1 MAPRA
6 TDGGRVKA
14 QLAKT
19 RATLASAG
27 IPLPWLDA
35 EILVAHVLKSSRER
49 LHSHPDRELT
59 VAQRA
64 RLRRL
69 TSRRAVR
76 VPVPYLVGEREFY
89 GYMFRVT
96 PAVLIPRPSSELLVE
111 LAIDWLKAHPQ
122 ARRAIDLG
130 TGSGAVAISVA
141 KAVPQVR
148 IEARDVSAPAL
159 RVATENIGHYRLRGR
174 ITTVKGD
181 LLRGAAPA
189 DLILANL
196 PYIPA
201 ALRRV
206 RPKELDYE
214 PALALDGGKDGLDL
228 IRTALA
234 QAPAAVKPGAL
245 VLFEC
250 DPAQTRRIVRLAQG
264 LWPSAQVS
272 VHKDL
277 AGQDRVVRIQLG

>member
-6 TDGGRVKA
+6 TDGVRVKA
-14 QLAKT
+14 QLAKA
-19 RATLASAG
+19 RATLETAG

-35 EILVAHVLKSSRER
+35 EILLAHVLHSSRER
-49 LHSHPDRELT
+49 LHSHPERALT

-64 RLRRL
+64 QLRRL
-69 TSRRAVR
+69 TSRRVAR

-111 LAIDWLKAHPQ
+111 LAIDWLKTHPR
-122 ARRAIDLG
+122 ARRMIDLG

-141 KAVPQVR
+141 KAVPEVH
-148 IEARDVSAPAL
+148 IEARDVSARAL
-159 RVATENIGHYRLRGR
+159 KVADENIAHYSLRRR

-181 LLRGAAPA
+181 LLRRASPA

-196 PYIPA
+196 PYIPE
-201 ALRRV
+201 ALRRI
-206 RPKELDYE
+206 RPKELEYE
-214 PALALDGGKDGLDL
+214 PALALDGGKDGLSL
-228 IRTALA
+228 IRVALA
-234 QAPAAVKPGAL
+234 QAPAVLKPGGL

-250 DPAQTRRIVRLAQG
+250 DPAQIRRIVRLAQG
-264 LWPSAQVS
+264 QWPAAQVT

-277 AGQDRVVRIQLG
+277 AGQDRVVRIQT

>member
-14 QLAKT
+14 QLAQT
-19 RATLASAG
+19 RATLATAG

-35 EILVAHVLKSSRER
+35 EILLAHVLRSSRER
-49 LHSHPDRELT
+49 LHSHPEHELT

-64 RLRRL
+64 QLRRL
-69 TSRRAVR
+69 TSRRAAR

-89 GYMFRVT
+89 GHMFRVT

-111 LAIDWLKAHPQ
+111 LAIEWLNAHPH
-122 ARRAIDLG
+122 ARRVIDLG

-148 IEARDVSAPAL
+148 IEARDVSARAL
-159 RVATENIGHYRLRGR
+159 RVADENIAHFRLRRR
-174 ITTVKGD
+174 ITTVKAD

-196 PYIPA
+196 PYIPE
-201 ALRRV
+201 ALRRI
-206 RPKELDYE
+206 RPKELEYE
-214 PALALDGGKDGLDL
+214 PGLALDGGRDGLSL

-234 QAPAAVKPGAL
+234 QAPTAVKAGGL

-264 LWPSAQVS
+264 HWPAAQVS

-277 AGQDRVVRIQLG
+277 AGQDRVVRIQS

>member
-6 TDGGRVKA
+6 TDAGRVKA
-14 QLAKT
+14 QLAKA
-19 RATLASAG
+19 RATLATAG

-49 LHSHPDRELT
+49 LHSHPDRQLT
-59 VAQRA
+59 LAQRA

-69 TSRRAVR
+69 TSRRVAR

-89 GYMFRVT
+89 GHMLRVT

-111 LAIDWLKAHPQ
+111 LAIDWLKAHPN
-122 ARRAIDLG
+122 ARRVIDLG

-141 KAVPQVR
+141 KAIPRVH
-148 IEARDVSAPAL
+148 IEARDVSARAL
-159 RVATENIGHYRLRGR
+159 RVAADNITRHRLRRR
-174 ITTVKGD
+174 ITTVKAD

-189 DLILANL
+189 DVILANL
-196 PYIPA
+196 PYIPE

-206 RPKELDYE
+206 RPKELEYE
-214 PALALDGGKDGLDL
+214 PALALDGGRDGLAL
-228 IRTALA
+228 IRIALA
-234 QAPAAVKPGAL
+234 QAPTAVKPGGL

-250 DPAQTRRIVRLAQG
+250 DPAQTRRIVRLALGQ
-264 LWPSAQVS
+264 WPSANVS

-277 AGQDRVVRIQLG
+277 AGLDRVVRIQT

>member
-1 MAPRA
+1 MAPPA
-6 TDGGRVKA
+6 TDAGRVKA

-19 RATLASAG
+19 RATLATAG

-35 EILVAHVLKSSRER
+35 EILLAHVLQSSRER
-49 LHSHPDRELT
+49 LHSHPNRLLT
-59 VAQRA
+59 VAQRG

-69 TSRRAVR
+69 TTRRAAR

-89 GYMFRVT
+89 GHMFRVT
-96 PAVLIPRPSSELLVE
+96 PAVLVPRPSSELLVE
-111 LAIDWLKAHPQ
+111 LAVEWLKTHPQ
-122 ARRAIDLG
+122 ARRVIDLG

-159 RVATENIGHYRLRGR
+159 RVAAENVASHRLRRR
-174 ITTVKGD
+174 ITLVKAD

-189 DLILANL
+189 DVILANL
-196 PYIPA
+196 PYIPD

-206 RPKELDYE
+206 RPKELGFE
-214 PALALDGGKDGLDL
+214 PALALDGGKDGLAL
-228 IRTALA
+228 IRIALD
-234 QAPAAVKPGAL
+234 QAPAVVKLGGL

-250 DPAQTRRIVRLAQG
+250 DPAQTRRIVRVAVGHWPAAQI
-264 LWPSAQVS
+264 S
-272 VHKDL
+272 VHKDM
-277 AGQDRVVRIQLG
+277 AGLDRVVQIQT

>member
-14 QLAKT
+14 QLAQT

-35 EILVAHVLKSSRER
+35 EILVAHVLQSSRER
-49 LHSHPDRELT
+49 LHSHPERELT

-69 TSRRAVR
+69 TSRRVAR

-122 ARRAIDLG
+122 ANRVIDLG

-141 KAVPQVR
+141 MAAPHVR
-148 IEARDVSAPAL
+148 IEARDLSARAL
-159 RVATENIGHYRLRGR
+159 RVADENIAHYRVRRR
-174 ITTVKGD
+174 ITTVKAD
-181 LLRGAAPA
+181 LLKGAAPA

-196 PYIPA
+196 PYIPE
-201 ALRRV
+201 ALRRI

-214 PALALDGGKDGLDL
+214 PALALDGGKDGLTL

-234 QAPAAVKPGAL
+234 QAPAAVKAGGL
-245 VLFEC
+245 MLFEC
-250 DPAQTRRIVRLAQG
+250 DPAQTRRVTRLAQG
-264 LWPSAQVS
+264 HWPAAQVS

-277 AGQDRVVRIQLG
+277 AGQDRVVRIQT

>member
-6 TDGGRVKA
+6 TDGVRVKA

-19 RATLASAG
+19 RATLATAG

-35 EILVAHVLKSSRER
+35 EILVAHVLQSSREQ
-49 LHSHPDRELT
+49 LHSHPERELT

-69 TSRRAVR
+69 TSRRAAR

-89 GYMFRVT
+89 GNMFRVT

-111 LAIDWLKAHPQ
+111 LAIDWLNAHPQ
-122 ARRAIDLG
+122 AGRAIDLG

-141 KAVPQVR
+141 RAVPRVR
-148 IEARDVSAPAL
+148 IEARDVSARAL
-159 RVATENIGHYRLRGR
+159 RVAAENVAHYRLRGR

-196 PYIPA
+196 PYIPE
-201 ALRRV
+201 ALRRI
-206 RPKELDYE
+206 RPKELEYE
-214 PALALDGGKDGLDL
+214 PALALDGGTDGLAL
-228 IRTALA
+228 IRAALA
-234 QAPAAVKPGAL
+234 QAPAVVKPGGL

-264 LWPSAQVS
+264 HWPSAQAS

-277 AGQDRVVRIQLG
+277 AGLDRVVRIQT

>member
-14 QLAKT
+14 QLAKA
-19 RATLASAG
+19 RATLATAG

-35 EILVAHVLKSSRER
+35 EILVAHVLQSSRER
-49 LHSHPDRELT
+49 LHSHPDRQLT

-69 TSRRAVR
+69 TTRRAAR

-89 GYMFRVT
+89 GHMFRVT

-111 LAIDWLKAHPQ
+111 LAIDWLKTNPQ
-122 ARRAIDLG
+122 ARRVIDLG

-141 KAVPQVR
+141 KAAPQVR
-148 IEARDVSAPAL
+148 IEARDVSARAL
-159 RVATENIGHYRLRGR
+159 RVAAENVAQYRLRRR

-189 DLILANL
+189 DLIMANL
-196 PYIPA
+196 PYIPE
-201 ALRRV
+201 ALRRI
-206 RPKELDYE
+206 RPKELEYE
-214 PALALDGGKDGLDL
+214 PALALDGGKDGLSL

-234 QAPAAVKPGAL
+234 QAPAAVNAGGL

-250 DPAQTRRIVRLAQG
+250 DPAQVRRIVRLAQG
-264 LWPSAQVS
+264 HWPSAQVS

-277 AGQDRVVRIQLG
+277 AGLDRVVRIQT

>member
-6 TDGGRVKA
+6 TDGVRVKA
-14 QLAKT
+14 QLAKA
-19 RATLASAG
+19 RATLETAG

-35 EILVAHVLKSSRER
+35 EILVAHVLHSSRER
-49 LHSHPDRELT
+49 LHSHPERALT

-64 RLRRL
+64 QLRRL
-69 TSRRAVR
+69 TSRRVAR

-111 LAIDWLKAHPQ
+111 LAIDWLKTHPR
-122 ARRAIDLG
+122 ARRMIDLG

-141 KAVPQVR
+141 KAVPEVH
-148 IEARDVSAPAL
+148 IEARDVSARAL
-159 RVATENIGHYRLRGR
+159 KVADENIAHYSLRRR

-181 LLRGAAPA
+181 LLRRASPA

-196 PYIPA
+196 PYIPE
-201 ALRRV
+201 ALRRI
-206 RPKELDYE
+206 RPKELEYE
-214 PALALDGGKDGLDL
+214 PALALDGGKDGLSL
-228 IRTALA
+228 IRVALA
-234 QAPAAVKPGAL
+234 QAPAVLKPGGL

-250 DPAQTRRIVRLAQG
+250 DPAQIRRIVRLAQG
-264 LWPSAQVS
+264 QWPAAQVT

-277 AGQDRVVRIQLG
+277 AGQDRVVRIQT